1 MISNYE
7 KKEDFKESIDS
18 CSENTLNFENC
29 CETTDYINS
38 ELYYAKNTNLGLKSF
53 DLIFITRYFDK
64 LKQNSE
70 VVMLTQQEQMK
81 YYRNPKL
88 MSYDY
93 FQTIDYW
100 YLILLLNNWNCAY
113 EMTDLDR
120 GVIIPSQATVS
131 DIITNHEYM
140 IDNNDN

>member
-1 MISNYE
+1 MTTNYE
-7 KKEDFKESIDS
+7 RMENFKKSIDE

-29 CETTDYINS
+29 CDSQDYINDN
-38 ELYYAKNTNLGLKSF
+38 LYYAKTTNLGLKNF
-53 DLIFITRYFDK
+53 DLIFITKYFDK

-70 VVMLTQQEQMK
+70 VVLLNQQEQMK

-100 YLILLLNNWNCAY
+100 YLILLLNDWNCAY
-113 EMTDLDR
+113 DMTDLDK
-120 GVIIPSQATVS
+120 GVTIPSSATVL
-131 DIITNHEYM
+131 DIITNHEYAT
-140 IDNNDN
+140 DNNDS